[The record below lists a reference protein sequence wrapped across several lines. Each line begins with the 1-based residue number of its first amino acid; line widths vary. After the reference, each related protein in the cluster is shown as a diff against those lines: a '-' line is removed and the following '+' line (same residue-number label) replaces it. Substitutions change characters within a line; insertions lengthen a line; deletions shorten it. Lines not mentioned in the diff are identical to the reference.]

1 MLVPLLEIKDLTVQ
15 FDTEVGPLTAVNG
28 VSLSVHEGEVL
39 GVVGESGCGK
49 SVTAMSILRLI
60 PRPPGRFVNG
70 EIVFK
75 GRDLLSVPINELR
88 QIRGKD
94 IGMIFQEPMTA
105 LSPLKR
111 VGRQMVESL
120 RIHDSDLSKT
130 QAWDTA
136 IRWLDRVGIP
146 EPAERMHNYPFQLSG
161 GMRQRVM
168 IAMALMM
175 HPALIIADEPTT
187 ALDVTIQAQV
197 FDLITGM
204 KADDTAMLLITH
216 DMGVIWELCDRV
228 IVMYASRIVEEGSK
242 EDLFREPRHPYTRGL
257 LRAMPQLDA
266 DVEHLEAIEGQVPS
280 PLHYP
285 PGCNFYERCPL
296 AIERCRTA
304 EPPLEQMADGRL
316 VACFRAT
323 ESLAQGEN
331 VKSGEQ
337 QRG

>member
-1 MLVPLLEIKDLTVQ
+1 MLIPLLEIKDLTVQ

-88 QIRGKD
+88 HIRGKD

-331 VKSGEQ
+331 VTSGEQ

>member
-88 QIRGKD
+88 HIRGKD

-120 RIHDSDLSKT
+120 RMHDSDLSKT

-266 DVEHLEAIEGQVPS
+266 EVEHLEAIEGQVPS
-280 PLHYP
+280 PLDYP

-331 VKSGEQ
+331 VTSGEQ

>member
-1 MLVPLLEIKDLTVQ
+1 MIALLEIKDLTVQ
-15 FDTEVGPLTAVNG
+15 FDTEAGPLTAVNR

-70 EIVFK
+70 QIVFK
-75 GRDLLSVPINELR
+75 GRDLLSVPIKELR

-111 VGRQMVESL
+111 IGRQMVESL
-120 RIHDSDLSKT
+120 RMHDADLSKT

-136 IRWLDRVGIP
+136 IQWLDSVGIP
-146 EPAERMHNYPFQLSG
+146 EPVERMHNYPFQLSG

-168 IAMALMM
+168 IAMALML

-197 FDLITGM
+197 FDLITEM

-228 IVMYASRIVEEGSK
+228 IVMYASHIVEEGNK

-266 DVEHLEAIEGQVPS
+266 DVEQLEAIEGQVPS

-296 AIERCRTA
+296 AVERCQTE
-304 EPPLEQMADGRL
+304 EPALEQMADGRL
-316 VACFRAT
+316 VACFRAA
-323 ESLAQGEN
+323 ESLAQAANANTGDHPH
-331 VKSGEQ
+331 G
-337 QRG
+337 

>member
-1 MLVPLLEIKDLTVQ
+1 MVPLLEIKDLTVQ

-70 EIVFK
+70 QIVFK
-75 GRDLLSVPINELR
+75 GQDLLSVPIDELR
-88 QIRGKD
+88 RIRGKD
-94 IGMIFQEPMTA
+94 ISMIFQEPMTA

-120 RIHDSDLSKT
+120 RIHDPHLSKS
-130 QAWDTA
+130 QARDTS
-136 IRWLDRVGIP
+136 IQWLGSVGIP
-146 EPAERMHNYPFQLSG
+146 EPSERMHNYPFQLSG

-197 FDLITGM
+197 FDLMTEM
-204 KADDTAMLLITH
+204 KAADTAMLLITH

-228 IVMYASRIVEEGSK
+228 IVMYASHIVEEGSK
-242 EDLFREPRHPYTRGL
+242 EALFREPRHPYTRGL

-266 DVEHLEAIEGQVPS
+266 DVEQLEAIEGQVPS
-280 PLHYP
+280 PLQYP
-285 PGCNFYERCPL
+285 PGCNFCERCPI
-296 AIERCRTA
+296 AVERCRIE
-304 EPPLEQMADGRL
+304 EPRLEPMADGRL
-316 VACFRAT
+316 VACFRAA
-323 ESLAQGEN
+323 ESLAQSGSAN
-331 VKSGEQ
+331 SGEQ
-337 QRG
+337 HG

>member
-88 QIRGKD
+88 HIRGKD

-120 RIHDSDLSKT
+120 RMHDSDLSKT

-266 DVEHLEAIEGQVPS
+266 EVEHLEAIEGQVPS
-280 PLHYP
+280 PLDYP

>member
-88 QIRGKD
+88 HIRGKD

>member
-1 MLVPLLEIKDLTVQ
+1 MEPLLTLKDLTVQ
-15 FDTEVGPLTAVNG
+15 FDTEAGPLTAVDR
-28 VSLSVHEGEVL
+28 VSLTVYEGEVV

-60 PRPPGRFVNG
+60 PRPPGRFVDGN
-70 EIVFK
+70 IMFK
-75 GRDLLSVPINELR
+75 GQDLLTVPINKLR
-88 QIRGKD
+88 QIRGKE

-120 RIHDSDLSKT
+120 RIHDSHLSKAE
-130 QAWDTA
+130 AWDTA
-136 IRWLDRVGIP
+136 TQWLSRVGIP
-146 EPAERMHNYPFQLSG
+146 EPAEHMHNFPFQLSG

-168 IAMALMM
+168 IAMALMQ

-197 FDLITGM
+197 FDLITQM

-216 DMGVIWELCDRV
+216 DLGVIWELCDRV
-228 IVMYASRIVEEGSK
+228 IVMYASRIVEEARK

-257 LRAMPQLDA
+257 LRAMPQLDMNV
-266 DVEHLEAIEGQVPS
+266 DQLEAIEGQVPS

-285 PGCNFYERCPL
+285 PGCNFYERCPV
-296 AIERCRTA
+296 AAERCKTE
-304 EPPLEQMADGRL
+304 EPLLEHMAGDRL
-316 VACFRAT
+316 AACFRAD
-323 ESLAQGEN
+323 EQIEGSGK
-331 VKSGEQ
+331 VKGAK
-337 QRG
+337 R

>member
-120 RIHDSDLSKT
+120 RLHDSDLSKT

-136 IRWLDRVGIP
+136 IRWLDSVGIP

-168 IAMALMM
+168 IAMALML

-242 EDLFREPRHPYTRGL
+242 EYLFREPRHPYTRGL

-280 PLHYP
+280 PLDYP
-285 PGCNFYERCPL
+285 PGCHFYERCPL

-316 VACFRAT
+316 VACFRAP

-331 VKSGEQ
+331 AKSGEQ

>member
-70 EIVFK
+70 EIMFK
-75 GRDLLSVPINELR
+75 GRDLLSIPINELR

-111 VGRQMVESL
+111 ISRQMIESL
-120 RIHDSDLSKT
+120 RLHDAALSKS

-136 IRWLDRVGIP
+136 IEWLDSVGIP

-168 IAMALMM
+168 IAMALML

-228 IVMYASRIVEEGSK
+228 IVMYASHIVEEGSK
-242 EDLFREPRHPYTRGL
+242 EALFREPRHPYTRGL

-266 DVEHLEAIEGQVPS
+266 DAEQLEAIEGQVPS
-280 PLHYP
+280 PLDYP

>member
-120 RIHDSDLSKT
+120 RMHDSDLSKT

-331 VKSGEQ
+331 VTSGEQ

>member
-88 QIRGKD
+88 HIRGKD

-120 RIHDSDLSKT
+120 RMHDSDLSKT

-331 VKSGEQ
+331 VTSGEQ

>member
-88 QIRGKD
+88 HIRGKD

-120 RIHDSDLSKT
+120 RMHDSDLSKT

-216 DMGVIWELCDRV
+216 NMGVIWELCDRV

-331 VKSGEQ
+331 VTSGEQ

>member
-120 RIHDSDLSKT
+120 RMHDSDLSKT

-304 EPPLEQMADGRL
+304 EPPLEHMADGRL

-331 VKSGEQ
+331 VTSGEQ

>member
-1 MLVPLLEIKDLTVQ
+1 MIPLLEIKDLTVQ
-15 FDTEVGPLTAVNG
+15 FDTEAGPLTAVNG
-28 VSLSVHEGEVL
+28 VSFSVHEGEVL

-60 PRPPGRFVNG
+60 PRPPGRFANG
-70 EIVFK
+70 QIVFK
-75 GRDLLSVPINELR
+75 GRDLLSIPINELR

-120 RIHDSDLSKT
+120 RIHNSDLTKT

-136 IRWLDRVGIP
+136 IQWLDSVGIP
-146 EPAERMHNYPFQLSG
+146 EPTERMHNYPFQLSG

-197 FDLITGM
+197 FDLMTEM
-204 KADDTAMLLITH
+204 KADDTAILLITH

-228 IVMYASRIVEEGSK
+228 IVMYASHIVEEGSK

-266 DVEHLEAIEGQVPS
+266 DVSQLEAIEGQVPS

-285 PGCNFYERCPL
+285 PGCNFYERCPV
-296 AIERCRTA
+296 AIERCRTE
-304 EPPLEQMADGRL
+304 EPALEQMVDGRL
-316 VACFRAT
+316 VACFRAA
-323 ESLAQGEN
+323 ESLAQAESAN
-331 VKSGEQ
+331 TGEQ
-337 QRG
+337 QHG

>member
-88 QIRGKD
+88 HIRGKD

-120 RIHDSDLSKT
+120 RMHDSDLSKT

>member
-88 QIRGKD
+88 HIRGKD

-120 RIHDSDLSKT
+120 RMHDSDLSKT

-280 PLHYP
+280 PLDYP

>member
-88 QIRGKD
+88 HIRGKD

-120 RIHDSDLSKT
+120 RMHDSDLSKT

-266 DVEHLEAIEGQVPS
+266 EVEHLEAIEGQVPS